1 VFATALLLLL
11 ALACGER
18 READREPDRFAA
30 PPARPLD
37 AAEEARVY
45 EALESGSDALPALLD
60 DVVARGDHRFV
71 GVLIEGLRASALRL
85 VPDTHHNA
93 KVVALERL
101 SGEAL
106 GADWFAWT
114 AWYQGTS
121 LRAPPGFHALK
132 ERLVA
137 RLDPTLAGL
146 FASPAADGAR
156 IEEILYGGAPPP
168 DGDGGPDAAHVAA
181 ADAVL
186 AAGDPVIGVVVG
198 GEARAYPLRWLDW
211 HEVANDRLGGRDVAV
226 VWCGFGGS
234 AMAFEREPGSRLAP
248 SGLVQRSVRLMVD
261 RASGTLWNELTGRR
275 ASGGRAGVRST
286 GDRLQPLPAVLT
298 TWSAWRE
305 RHPDTTVL
313 LGGREASG
321 PALTPYASYH
331 TSDEAVFPVAL
342 ERTELATKA
351 RVYGVERGLHA
362 RAWPLD
368 ALLAAGV
375 ANGEVGG
382 APVVLVARRGAIEL
396 EGEHPRRGR
405 LRFSPGAEVRVYLR
419 DRSVEFAPGTAPD
432 ELVDAG
438 GGVWRVGDEALFG
451 PGGAR
456 ADRIPGTVAYWF
468 AWQAFHPDTELAG
481 AQ

>member
-1 VFATALLLLL
+1 MLL

-18 READREPDRFAA
+18 RDAERGPDRFAA

-37 AAEEARVY
+37 AVEEARVY

-85 VPDTHHNA
+85 VPETHHNA
-93 KVVALERL
+93 RVVALERL

-114 AWYQGTS
+114 SWYQRTS
-121 LRAPPGFHALK
+121 LRAPPGFHGLK
-132 ERLVA
+132 ARLLA

-146 FASPAADGAR
+146 FATPATDGAR
-156 IEEILYGGAPPP
+156 IEEIVYGGAPP
-168 DGDGGPDAAHVAA
+168 DRDDGGPDPAHVAA
-181 ADAVL
+181 ADAEL
-186 AAGDPVIGVVVG
+186 AAGDPVVGVVVG

-211 HEVANDRLGGRDVAV
+211 HEIANDRLGGRDVAV
-226 VWCGFGGS
+226 VWCGFVGS
-234 AMAFEREPGSRLAP
+234 AMAFERLPASRLAP

-275 ASGGRAGVRST
+275 ASGGRGGARVA

-298 TWSAWRE
+298 TWSAWRG
-305 RHPDTTVL
+305 RHPDTTAL
-313 LGGREASG
+313 LGGRESSG
-321 PALTPYASYH
+321 PALTPYAGYH
-331 TSDEAVFPVAL
+331 TTDEAVFPVAL
-342 ERTELATKA
+342 ERAELPAKA

-362 RAWPLD
+362 RAWELG
-368 ALLAAGV
+368 ALLEAGV
-375 ANGEVGG
+375 VNGEVGG

-405 LRFSPGAEVRVYLR
+405 LRFSPGAEVRGYLR
-419 DRSVEFAPGTAPD
+419 ERAVELAPGERAD

-438 GGVWRVGDEALFG
+438 GGVWRVGDEALVG

-456 ADRIPGTVAYWF
+456 GDRIPGTVAYWF
-468 AWQAFHPDTELAG
+468 AWQAFYPETELVRAE
-481 AQ
+481 